1 MTKYVWLV
9 FLLLSVAGVIA
20 LLGAV
25 LVRRRAL
32 HLKSGKRFAQLGA
45 LGVAAVAYVLTL
57 TARFALPLDVI
68 NTLAFLLAVSVAAYL
83 VVWPV
88 LAFTFNSSGNGQ
100 EDSDSS
106 IFTKMFPDTALHKPD
121 FEATQLLRPKDRK

>member
-9 FLLLSVAGVIA
+9 FLLLIA
-20 LLGAV
+20 CGAIAALGAV

-45 LGVAAVAYVLTL
+45 LGVAVVAYGLMQ
-57 TARFALPLDVI
+57 TARFSLPLDAV
-68 NTLAFLLAVSVAAYL
+68 NTAAFLLAVSVAAYA
-83 VVWPV
+83 VVWTV
-88 LAFTFNSSGNGQ
+88 LAFTINASGYGQ
-100 EDSDSS
+100 EASDSS